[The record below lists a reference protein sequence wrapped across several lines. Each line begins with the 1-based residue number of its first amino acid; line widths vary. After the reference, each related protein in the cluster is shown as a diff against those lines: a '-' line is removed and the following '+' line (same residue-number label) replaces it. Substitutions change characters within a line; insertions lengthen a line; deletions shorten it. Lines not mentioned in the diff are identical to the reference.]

1 MYPMQRDAAV
11 LEAWAKEQSADSLV
25 DFTSA
30 EGDAPS
36 MLKEL
41 TARTG
46 DKVRTR
52 RPGEVARMWRRVVVV
67 KMVAHEL
74 AALVVVPLSLGL

>member
-1 MYPMQRDAAV
+1 MLYPMQRDAAV

-46 DKVRTR
+46 D
-52 RPGEVARMWRRVVVV
+52 
-67 KMVAHEL
+67 
-74 AALVVVPLSLGL
+74 